1 MMTRPGQDQ
10 NACRNYETLLE
21 SYLDGELSSGEAE
34 AVSKHMAACGACR
47 EAVEVARAS
56 ARLLRASGEPAG
68 DPGAAFTARVMAAV
82 RAQEEKEEAGRG
94 FWGPVEELSSRLA
107 LSAALALAL
116 LVGYGLTPYASGSP
130 EATSARQSTAPDIFP
145 ELAHQPMNRD
155 EVLMTI
161 AETNHGK

>member
-1 MMTRPGQDQ
+1 MMTRPGQDG
-10 NACRNYETLLE
+10 NACLKYEALLE
-21 SYLDGELSSGEAE
+21 GYLDGELSSGEAE

-47 EAVEVARAS
+47 ETVELARAS
-56 ARLLRASGEPAG
+56 GRLLRASAEPAT
-68 DPGAAFTARVMAAV
+68 DPGPPFTARVMAAV
-82 RAQEEKEEAGRG
+82 RAQEGKQEAGRG
-94 FWGPVEELSSRLA
+94 FWGPVEALSSRLA

-116 LVGYGLTPYASGSP
+116 LIGYGLTPYSSGLP
-130 EATSARQSTAPDIFP
+130 EVTSVRQSTPADIFP